1 MRKLTASLFLTL
13 DGVYEAP
20 GRGDVTLPEHSGWS
34 EPYMT
39 QELGEI
45 IFGQMH
51 ANDSLLLGRVG
62 YEGFAAF
69 WPNVPESDPFSA
81 RMNGMTKYVV
91 STTLD
96 RVDWKN
102 SELVRGDLVEAITA
116 IKARPGKDIGMTGS
130 GRLVRSLLQLDLIDE
145 LQLCVCPVVLG
156 TGKRLF
162 EHDGQRMA
170 LQLADTKAFS
180 SGMVMLT
187 YRPTASA

>member
-20 GRGDVTLPEHSGWS
+20 GGGDTTLPEHRGWS

-39 QELGEI
+39 PELGEI
-45 IFGQMH
+45 IFSQMN
-51 ANDSLLLGRVG
+51 ANDSLLMGRVT

-69 WPNVPESDPFSA
+69 WPHVPESDPFSA

-96 RVDWKN
+96 RVDWKH
-102 SELVRGDLVEAITA
+102 SELVKGDLAEAITA
-116 IKARPGKDIGMTGS
+116 LKARPGSDIGMTGS
-130 GRLVRSLLQLDLIDE
+130 GRLVRSLIQRNLIDE
-145 LQLCVCPVVLG
+145 LQLCICPVVLG
-156 TGKRLF
+156 AGKRLF
-162 EHDGQRMA
+162 DHDGQRA
-170 LQLADTKAFS
+170 TLQLADVKSFS

-187 YRPTASA
+187 YRPSA